1 MVETGKPVFFVD
13 AHADPVVMRIE
24 GRASFQNSGCLRDFV
39 TEMLAQGKTRL
50 VIDFQHCTS
59 MDSTF
64 LGILAGVAL
73 QLRKGSASG
82 EAGRA
87 AAAGASEGQGGG
99 AGSGTSG
106 SRAAVQKNDSAQPLI
121 LARVGQRN
129 LELIRNLGIHRL
141 MTVDSGDF
149 KMSFDKCARPLTA
162 QEQDELSN
170 ARMALEAHENLV
182 AADESNRSKFQDV
195 LSFLKNRVDGA

>member
-73 QLRKGSASG
+73 QLRKGSAV
-82 EAGRA
+82 
-87 AAAGASEGQGGG
+87 AAAGAASGGQAGEVGG
-99 AGSGTSG
+99 AGALRGGGVESS
-106 SRAAVQKNDSAQPLI
+106 QPLI

-149 KMSFDKCARPLTA
+149 KMSFDKCARPLTQ

-195 LSFLKNRVDGA
+195 LSFLKNRVDAR

>member
-73 QLRKGSASG
+73 QLRKGSAG
-82 EAGRA
+82 GGA
-87 AAAGASEGQGGG
+87 AATSIGGQGGE
-99 AGSGTSG
+99 TSP
-106 SRAAVQKNDSAQPLI
+106 PLI

-149 KMSFDKCARPLTA
+149 KMSFDKCAHPLTQ